1 MGEVT
6 ATVCRLGKE
15 GKAVTTVEVSQ
26 ASEYC
31 ENDCRMVRIG
41 AVREETRKY
50 TGEKWNVCFEKVIW
64 RSLERVV

>member
-6 ATVCRLGKE
+6 GTVCRLGKK
-15 GKAVTTVEVSQ
+15 GKGVTTVEVSQ

-31 ENDCRMVRIG
+31 ENDFRMVRIG

-50 TGEKWNVCFEKVIW
+50 TGDPRNACFEKVIW